1 MKIVIVIDLID
12 NLTNGSVMTAKRF
25 AEGLRQRGHFV
36 KIVAIG
42 ADGGS
47 DVCVKERYIPLLT
60 EVSAKNQIKFA
71 KFDRALIKKAFEG
84 ADLVHFI
91 FPFKFEKKCKLLAD
105 EMGIPTTAAFHVQPE
120 DITYNIHMEKLRF
133 LNNFIYGLFRRRF
146 YKRFRRIH
154 CPSRFIANQLDSHG
168 YGAELYVISNGY
180 DKDFCPPGQRAENEK
195 FEVVMVGRLAPEK
208 KQKILISAVAQS
220 EFKDKI
226 HLTLLG
232 NGPCKKKLQKQAKK
246 LNVDCSFD
254 FLPKDKLIKK
264 LQSSDLYV
272 HASTVEIEAIACLEA
287 IACGLVPVISN
298 SELSATPQFALD
310 ERSLFKNDDAE
321 ELAKKMDYWLKN
333 KDERIKMGG
342 VYSAAAKKY
351 SLDNSLQLAERMFID
366 EINDCLP
373 ERGKRYEKAP
383 EQTGAELQVQQN

>member
-25 AEGLRQRGHFV
+25 ADGLRARGHSV

-42 ADGGS
+42 ADGKD
-47 DVCVKERYIPLLT
+47 DVCVKERYVPLLT
-60 EVSAKNQIKFA
+60 EVSAKNQVKYG
-71 KFDRALIKKAFEG
+71 KFDREKIKAAFEG

-120 DITYNIHMEKLRF
+120 DITFNIHMEKLGF
-133 LNNFIYGLFRRRF
+133 LNNFIYGMFRRRF

-154 CPSRFIANQLDSHG
+154 CPSRFIADQLDSHG
-168 YGAELYVISNGY
+168 YKAELYVISNGY
-180 DKDFCPPGQRAENEK
+180 DKDFRPAGTKPENGK

-208 KQKILISAVAQS
+208 KQKILISAVAKS

-254 FLPKDKLIKK
+254 FLPKDELIKK

-298 SELSATPQFALD
+298 SSLSATPQFALD
-310 ERSLFKNDDAE
+310 ERSLFENDNVD

-333 KDERIKMGG
+333 KEERLKAGG
-342 VYSAAAKKY
+342 IYAAFAKNF

-366 EINDCLP
+366 EIYDCLS
-373 ERGKRYEKAP
+373 ERGEKPKEELLP
-383 EQTGAELQVQQN
+383 EGAELQIQQN